1 MELLAYFLALF
12 GFFVLVKGAKPAL
25 DWIGRHTAKDPA
37 KGIGFIAVVL
47 SLFFYVWVMFGY
59 LKSF

>member
-1 MELLAYFLALF
+1 MELLAYFLAF

-25 DWIGRHTAKDPA
+25 DWIGRHTAKDLA